1 MLQRWVR
8 PAPKGAHAQRAWQA
22 APEASSSSSSLA
34 GDVGAGGLLPLQREG
49 SLGEAGVMNS
59 RARGIDT
66 HLAVPVRDF
75 LEEEAPIEGAL
86 LMRHSDEGG
95 RRHHRRRMR

>member
-1 MLQRWVR
+1 
-8 PAPKGAHAQRAWQA
+8 
-22 APEASSSSSSLA
+22 
-34 GDVGAGGLLPLQREG
+34 
-49 SLGEAGVMNS
+49 MNS